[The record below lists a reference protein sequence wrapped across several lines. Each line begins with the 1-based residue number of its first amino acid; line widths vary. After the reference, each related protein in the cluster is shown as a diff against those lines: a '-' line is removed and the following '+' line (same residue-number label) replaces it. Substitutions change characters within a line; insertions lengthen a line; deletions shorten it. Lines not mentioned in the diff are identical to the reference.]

1 MVVDG
6 DRHQHQ
12 VDIKAV
18 SLHRFQLEK
27 TDDGWTAM
35 VILDI

>member
-1 MVVDG
+1 M
-6 DRHQHQ
+6 
-12 VDIKAV
+12 KAV